1 MSAFLFN
8 GRLFLR
14 HYLGNNILH
23 GLKNKQTKTVD
34 TMQQRA
40 QELYRR
46 NKQRMR
52 KLQVNGLGPQLNR
65 RMGNIPV

>member
-1 MSAFLFN
+1 
-8 GRLFLR
+8 
-14 HYLGNNILH
+14 
-23 GLKNKQTKTVD
+23 
-34 TMQQRA
+34 MQQRA

-65 RMGNIPV
+65 EWGIFQCEDK